1 MSAHPQD
8 EITEETILEA
18 VSALRSEEAALSPL
32 GAAILAALHFG
43 IATDSRTFSR
53 KFDIAHALALREIT
67 ALSDRNVMNAALPL
81 ALSQRKQGASL
92 QPRLIGI
99 CFEHCLCP
107 MLSLLRFDT

>member
-1 MSAHPQD
+1 MSADPQD

-67 ALSDRNVMNAALPL
+67 ALSDHLGLLTVVGRNPRTQRTEL
-81 ALSQRKQGASL
+81 ALSEQAL
-92 QPRLIGI
+92 QL
-99 CFEHCLCP
+99 
-107 MLSLLRFDT
+107 LSRATET

>member
-67 ALSDRNVMNAALPL
+67 ALSDDLGLLTVVGRNPRTQRTELELSEQALQL
-81 ALSQRKQGASL
+81 LSRAT
-92 QPRLIGI
+92 
-99 CFEHCLCP
+99 E
-107 MLSLLRFDT
+107 T

>member
-1 MSAHPQD
+1 MSADPRD

-18 VSALRSEEAALSPL
+18 VSALRSKETALSPL

-67 ALSDRNVMNAALPL
+67 ALSEDLGLLTVVGRNPRTQRTEL
-81 ALSQRKQGASL
+81 ALSEQAL
-92 QPRLIGI
+92 L
-99 CFEHCLCP
+99 L
-107 MLSLLRFDT
+107 LSRATET

>member
-1 MSAHPQD
+1 MSADPQD

-18 VSALRSEEAALSPL
+18 VSALRLEEAALSPL

-67 ALSDRNVMNAALPL
+67 ALSEDLGLLTVVGRNPRTQRTEL
-81 ALSQRKQGASL
+81 ALSEQAL
-92 QPRLIGI
+92 L
-99 CFEHCLCP
+99 L
-107 MLSLLRFDT
+107 LSRATET

>member
-1 MSAHPQD
+1 MSADRED

-43 IATDSRTFSR
+43 IAKDSRTFSR

-67 ALSDRNVMNAALPL
+67 TLSDDLGLVTVVGRNPRTQRTEL
-81 ALSQRKQGASL
+81 ALSEQGLHLFSRAT
-92 QPRLIGI
+92 
-99 CFEHCLCP
+99 E
-107 MLSLLRFDT
+107 T